1 VRVAPLLAEQLWGKD
16 DQAKLLVSATLGPPD
31 REFGWLRDR
40 LGIVS
45 ASALRE
51 PSPFPYEE
59 NVRLEI
65 PGNLPDPGL
74 ESRAFETESAELILE
89 HCLANEGRA
98 LVLGTSRRWLDR
110 CRQIIEGRLHAENI
124 ELLVQGDA
132 PLPQLIERKREHPR
146 SVLMG
151 VDTLWEGIDIPVRP

>member
-1 VRVAPLLAEQLWGKD
+1 
-16 DQAKLLVSATLGPPD
+16 
-31 REFGWLRDR
+31 
-40 LGIVS
+40 
-45 ASALRE
+45 
-51 PSPFPYEE
+51 
-59 NVRLEI
+59 
-65 PGNLPDPGL
+65 
-74 ESRAFETESAELILE
+74 
-89 HCLANEGRA
+89 
-98 LVLGTSRRWLDR
+98 VLGTSRRWLDR